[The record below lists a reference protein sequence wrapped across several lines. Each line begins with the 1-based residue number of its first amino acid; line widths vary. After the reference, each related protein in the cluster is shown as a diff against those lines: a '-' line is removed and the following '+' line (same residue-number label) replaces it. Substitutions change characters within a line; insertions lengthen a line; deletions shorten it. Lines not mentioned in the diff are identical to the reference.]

1 MKSEKPRRK
10 GQSAAGFQQMPGR
23 IYYAAGKRTDHQRMK
38 TRVREEDVD
47 SGKVEDALEL

>member
-10 GQSAAGFQQMPGR
+10 GRSAGEFQQVPGR
-23 IYYAAGKRTDHQRMK
+23 IYYTAGKRTDHQRMK
-38 TRVREEDVD
+38 IKVREEDAV